1 MEYRPQIIASDL
13 DGLQVVSACSTG
25 AKVRVADIKFLLS
38 NKVFLLSIER
48 TKIETDQE
56 DKRINSV
63 LRFNNVLKVKSKN
76 IDQNKKE
83 LEIELMAI
91 DYLKNNS
98 DYEIISMGH
107 RNPQGLYFDKQNE
120 FILETEHGPNG
131 GDEINLIEID
141 KIKDDEIQNFGWA
154 IVSDGDHYG
163 GRIEGKTDKKY
174 GVAGDQVFAPQ
185 ETTTTYISNLSLI
198 HISEPTRQEAR
209 S

>member
-13 DGLQVVSACSTG
+13 DGLQVVSAACSSG
-25 AKVRVADIKFLLS
+25 KVRVADIKYLLS

-83 LEIELMAI
+83 LEIELIAI

-98 DYEIISMGH
+98 DYEINLMFENNVHI
-107 RNPQGLYFDKQNE
+107 LLEVEALEILLEDQNE
-120 FILETEHGPNG
+120 
-131 GDEINLIEID
+131 
-141 KIKDDEIQNFGWA
+141 IK
-154 IVSDGDHYG
+154 
-163 GRIEGKTDKKY
+163 
-174 GVAGDQVFAPQ
+174 
-185 ETTTTYISNLSLI
+185 
-198 HISEPTRQEAR
+198 
-209 S
+209 

>member
-63 LRFNNVLKVKSKN
+63 LRFDSVLKVKSKN
-76 IDQNKKE
+76 IDQNNKD
-83 LEIELMAI
+83 LVIELMAI

-98 DYEIISMGH
+98 DYEINLMFEKNAYIS
-107 RNPQGLYFDKQNE
+107 LVVEALEILLEDQNE
-120 FILETEHGPNG
+120 
-131 GDEINLIEID
+131 IND
-141 KIKDDEIQNFGWA
+141 
-154 IVSDGDHYG
+154 
-163 GRIEGKTDKKY
+163 
-174 GVAGDQVFAPQ
+174 
-185 ETTTTYISNLSLI
+185 
-198 HISEPTRQEAR
+198 
-209 S
+209 